1 MTCFHPFWMIAGCAS
16 PSFTIYNLSTVIR
29 KQIDVQDTLT
39 RMSAK
44 QEVDFRSFESLP
56 VDVFNVFQQNFNGL
70 YLNRLCP
77 KPVGVS

>member
-1 MTCFHPFWMIAGCAS
+1 MIAGCAS
-16 PSFTIYNLSTVIR
+16 PSFTIYNLSIVIS
-29 KQIDVQDTLT
+29 KQIDVQDALT

>member
-1 MTCFHPFWMIAGCAS
+1 MCKD
-16 PSFTIYNLSTVIR
+16 TI
-29 KQIDVQDTLT
+29 T

>member
-1 MTCFHPFWMIAGCAS
+1 MIVGCAS
-16 PSFTIYNLSTVIR
+16 PSFTIYNLSTVIG
-29 KQIDVQDTLT
+29 KQIDVQDTIT